1 MNPLRFRA
9 MLARVGPLSLFLAAS
24 CGQGGA
30 TRGSEASG
38 SIGLALQVSPGGVVS
53 EATYTISGPN
63 GFASAGTV
71 AVGDSP
77 DLAVVVS
84 HLPLG
89 IGYEMD
95 VTATSSDGSTNCDGT
110 ATFDVTD
117 TDTATVI
124 VHLICGAPTGDVN
137 VTGRVNICPVLDSLG
152 ASPSQVAVGGI
163 VLLTSAAHDA
173 DNGPAALSYTWTA
186 NGADLKQRSQNL
198 SFACSTLGTV
208 TLKVTASDGDPNPS
222 CADTMAVDIRCT
234 AP

>member
-1 MNPLRFRA
+1 MTPLRFRA
-9 MLARVGPLSLFLAAS
+9 VLARAGLLSLFLAAG

-30 TRGSEASG
+30 APSTEASG
-38 SIGLALQVSPGGVVS
+38 SIGLALQVSPGSVVS

-71 AVGDSP
+71 TVGDSP
-77 DLAVVVS
+77 DLAIVVS

-95 VTATSSDGSTNCDGT
+95 VTATSDDGSSDCDGT

-117 TDTATVI
+117 SATSTVI
-124 VHLICGAPTGDVN
+124 VHLVCGVPTGDVN
-137 VTGRVNICPVLDSLG
+137 VAGKVNICPVLDSLG

-173 DNGPAALSYTWTA
+173 DNGPAPLSYSWTA
-186 NGADLKQRSQNL
+186 NGAALKQPSQNL
-198 SFACSTLGTV
+198 SFACSTVGTV
-208 TLKVTASDGDPNPS
+208 TLKVTVSDGDPNPS
-222 CADTMAVDIRCT
+222 CADTLAVDIRCT

>member
-1 MNPLRFRA
+1 MNPLRLGA
-9 MLARVGPLSLFLAAS
+9 VLIGVLSSFLAAG
-24 CGQGGA
+24 CGQEGA

-38 SIGLALQVSPGGVVS
+38 SIGLALQVSPGSVVS

-63 GFASAGTV
+63 GFESAGTV

-77 DLAVVVS
+77 DLAVVVG

-95 VTATSSDGSTNCDGT
+95 VTATSSDGLADCDGT

-117 TDTATVI
+117 SATSTVI
-124 VHLICGAPTGDVN
+124 VHLICGAPAGDIN
-137 VTGRVNICPVLDSLG
+137 VTGKVNICPVLDSLG
-152 ASPSQVAVGGI
+152 ASPSQVAIGGI
-163 VLLTSAAHDA
+163 VLLTAAAHDA

-198 SFACSTLGTV
+198 SFACSTVGTV

-222 CADTMAVDIRCT
+222 CADTLAVDIHCT